1 MKQGLQKSK
10 SNETNASILKI
21 MYTHNNT
28 EFVICYNF
36 GLEIKKRK
44 KKQRRNKT

>member
-1 MKQGLQKSK
+1 
-10 SNETNASILKI
+10 
-21 MYTHNNT
+21 MYTHNVEILNLFNLELQLKNT

-36 GLEIKKRK
+36 GLEIKKK